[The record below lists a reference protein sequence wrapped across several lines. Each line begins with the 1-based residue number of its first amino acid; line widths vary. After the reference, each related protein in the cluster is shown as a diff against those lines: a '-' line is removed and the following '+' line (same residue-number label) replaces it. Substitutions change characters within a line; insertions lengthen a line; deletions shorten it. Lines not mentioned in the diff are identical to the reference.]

1 MVKRMNKR
9 ILITASLLIT
19 LFFLLSSPNTYAQQ
33 QNYFTV
39 VAEKSRDVIFET
51 AMEVSVGDYYLN
63 EQNKKYRII
72 KVDGKKC
79 IAKFE
84 GTVKLIEDD
93 DNLFAL
99 SQGLL
104 AQKGNKLIALY
115 NTHSDESYKPT
126 SGTHSE
132 PGKGDVFNVAA
143 MLAQALEKKGIE
155 VIHNQSKHDPH
166 DGGAYERSRRTATRL
181 ARKRPD
187 AIFDIHRDGV
197 PNSKEYTADIN
208 GKKFGQVRMVVGRQN
223 PQMKVNDKFAKEI
236 KAVTDKY
243 YPGLVKG
250 IFYAKGKYN
259 QDLSPRS
266 LILEFATYVQPQ
278 EAASV
283 SVNLFADSINKLLYG
298 GESEGALGIGGT
310 TTKQT
315 KANESSGAFSAI
327 GIILAIV
334 LVIGGFLFFAN
345 KTGAGGAFSNS
356 LGVKEDDDKGE
367 DDN

>member
-1 MVKRMNKR
+1 MVKMMNKQT
-9 ILITASLLIT
+9 LIDSSFFII
-19 LFFLLSSPNTYAQQ
+19 LFFLLFSSVSYAEQGH
-33 QNYFTV
+33 FTV
-39 VAEKSRDVIFET
+39 IAEKSGDTIFET
-51 AMEVSVGDYYLN
+51 AMAVSVGDYYIN

-79 IAKFE
+79 VAKFE
-84 GTVKLIEDD
+84 ETVKLIEDK

-104 AQKGNKLIALY
+104 AQNGNKLIALY

-132 PGKGDVFNVAA
+132 PGKGDVFNVTAV
-143 MLAQALEKKGIE
+143 LAQALEKKGIE
-155 VIHNQSKHDPH
+155 VIHNKSKHDPH

-181 ARKRPD
+181 ARRRPD

-197 PNSKEYTADIN
+197 PNSKEYTANIN
-208 GKKFGQVRMVVGRQN
+208 GKKFGQVRIVVGRQN

-236 KAVTDKY
+236 KAVSDKY
-243 YPGLVKG
+243 YPGLIKG

-278 EAASV
+278 EAANV
-283 SVNLFADSINKLLYG
+283 SVNLFADSVSKLLYG
-298 GESEGALGIGGT
+298 GEEGALGLGGT
-310 TTKQT
+310 TTAQT
-315 KANESSGAFSAI
+315 KRNESSGAFSAI
-327 GIILAIV
+327 GIILVIV

-345 KTGAGGAFSNS
+345 KGGAGGAFSNS
-356 LGVKEDDDKGE
+356 LGVKGEKDDGGE